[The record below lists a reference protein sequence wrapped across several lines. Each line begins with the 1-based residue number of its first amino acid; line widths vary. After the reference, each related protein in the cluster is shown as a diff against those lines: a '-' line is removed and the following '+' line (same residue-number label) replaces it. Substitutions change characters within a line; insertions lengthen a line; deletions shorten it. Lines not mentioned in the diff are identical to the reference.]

1 MDKKGTKQR
10 ILDEALSLF
19 AVHGYDGVTVA
30 QIADA
35 VNIKTPSLYKHYG
48 SKRDIF
54 DAILTEMESRY
65 KQQAGY
71 LQMDGADPEKD
82 TGVLLN
88 SSREQLIDMGTKL
101 FLYFLHD
108 DVAQKFRRMLT
119 IEQYKNPTASELY
132 VEQYIDSPLLYQS
145 SIFQYFMEQNIML
158 NLDAKTAAMHFYAP
172 MFLMLCL
179 CDSCPEREAEALS
192 FIRLHIS
199 QFSDIYLVEGEGEE
213 V

>member
-65 KQQAGY
+65 KQQAGS

-119 IEQYKNPTASELY
+119 IEQYKTPQLQNCMWSNILTARS
-132 VEQYIDSPLLYQS
+132 YIKARYFNISWSKTSCLTWTPKPLRC
-145 SIFQYFMEQNIML
+145 IFMR
-158 NLDAKTAAMHFYAP
+158 P
-172 MFLMLCL
+172 C
-179 CDSCPEREAEALS
+179 S
-192 FIRLHIS
+192 
-199 QFSDIYLVEGEGEE
+199 
-213 V
+213 